1 MAAIDNAALLAKFK
15 LAIGDLTPGTE
26 LDDYYTEKL
35 TSAYAALASCDI
47 SETVLATDLGMSAI
61 VLWAK
66 VLMEGGDVA
75 ENKTLQL
82 LRNTL
87 SAQTKGERFEQDAG
101 GGEDA
106 SDGT

>member
-1 MAAIDNAALLAKFK
+1 MAAIDKSALLAKFK
-15 LAIGDLTPGTE
+15 LAIGDLTPGTA

-35 TSAYAALASCDI
+35 TSAYAALTASDI

>member
-1 MAAIDNAALLAKFK
+1 MMAAIDKSALLAKFK
-15 LAIGDLTPGTE
+15 LAIGDLTPGTA
-26 LDDYYTEKL
+26 LDAYYEEKL
-35 TSAYAALASCDI
+35 VSAQAALTASDI

-87 SAQTKGERFEQDAG
+87 SAQTKGERYG
-101 GGEDA
+101 GDDA
-106 SDGT
+106 SDRA

>member
-1 MAAIDNAALLAKFK
+1 MAAIDKSALLAKFK
-15 LAIGDLTPGTE
+15 LAIGDLTPGTA

-87 SAQTKGERFEQDAG
+87 SAQTKGERYG
-101 GGEDA
+101 GDDA
-106 SDGT
+106 SDRA